1 VTDSA
6 DLEWVVAA
14 ARAADDKLANDTLVL
29 AVGDLLGIT
38 DHFVITSASNARQVR
53 AVAESIEE
61 VLTVAGGP
69 KPRRVEGLPELE
81 WVLLDYGSF
90 VVHVFHDETRRYFDL
105 ERLWA
110 DCERV
115 TWQADGDGRP
125 GESRQGE
132 SS

>member
-1 VTDSA
+1 MTESA

-38 DHFVITSASNARQVR
+38 DHFIITSATNARQVR

-69 KPRRVEGLPELE
+69 KPRRVEGLSELE

-115 TWQADGDGRP
+115 QWQTDGDGCS
-125 GESRQGE
+125 GESG
-132 SS
+132 

>member
-1 VTDSA
+1 MTESA

-38 DHFVITSASNARQVR
+38 DHFVITSATNARQVR

-69 KPRRVEGLPELE
+69 KPRRVEGLSELE

-115 TWQADGDGRP
+115 QWQTDGDGRS
-125 GESRQGE
+125 GESG
-132 SS
+132 

>member
-1 VTDSA
+1 MTDS
-6 DLEWVVAA
+6 DSLVWVVTA
-14 ARAADDKLANDTLVL
+14 ARAADDKLAKDTVVL

-53 AVAESIEE
+53 AVAESIEVE
-61 VLTVAGGP
+61 LTAAGGP
-69 KPRRVEGLPELE
+69 KPRRVEGLAELE
-81 WVLLDYGSF
+81 WVLLDYGPF

-115 TWQADGDGRP
+115 AWRAEDDPRAGQLP
-125 GESRQGE
+125 
-132 SS
+132 